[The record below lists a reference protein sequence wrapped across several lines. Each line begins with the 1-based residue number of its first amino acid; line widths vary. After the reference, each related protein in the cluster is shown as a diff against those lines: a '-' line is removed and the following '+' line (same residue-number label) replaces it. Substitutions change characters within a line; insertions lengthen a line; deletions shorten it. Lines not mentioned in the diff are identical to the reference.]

1 MSISPGSD
9 SSDTQQAL
17 GRFGLMAL
25 GLVAAGALLFMAIG
39 MVSGDG
45 EPVAGSTEGPTA
57 TATSTPDQ
65 ATQETSVATEPAA
78 EPTDEATD
86 DGSGEIVNPDATAS
100 ASPDDGD
107 GDDGDGDGGDGD
119 DGDGSEPTEDGSD
132 GAIPNEE
139 ISVQVLDG
147 ILSDGGARAREVADD
162 LVTAGHPLVNFGSS
176 SRGYD
181 ETTVFYTD
189 GQEDEGRQV
198 AADNGWDVLRPASE
212 VGLSDSVDVHVVVGQ
227 DEA

>member
-45 EPVAGSTEGPTA
+45 DPVAAPTEGPTA
-57 TATSTPDQ
+57 TATATPDQ
-65 ATQETSVATEPAA
+65 ATEETAAATEPTA
-78 EPTDEATD
+78 EPTDDATD

-100 ASPDDGD
+100 ASPE
-107 GDDGDGDGGDGD
+107 DGDGDGG

-162 LVTAGHPLVNFGSS
+162 LVAAGHPLVNFGSS

-181 ETTVFYTD
+181 ETTVFYTE

-198 AADNGWDVLRPASE
+198 AADNGWDVVRPASD